1 MKQDS
6 QTLSMWAAVLNRYEK
21 STVIPIVFIL
31 TKTELNCSLSG
42 SKPVLKK
49 KHSISDMRLYQCYNN
64 LLILW
69 SITVLFLRVGRLT

>member
-21 STVIPIVFIL
+21 STVIPIVFVL
-31 TKTELNCSLSG
+31 TKTELNCGLSG

-49 KHSISDMRLYQCYNN
+49 KNTAYLICAYTSVAITCSFCGVLLYY
-64 LLILW
+64 
-69 SITVLFLRVGRLT
+69 FLEWTG

>member
-49 KHSISDMRLYQCYNN
+49 NTAY
-64 LLILW
+64 LICAYT
-69 SITVLFLRVGRLT
+69 SVTITC